1 LQKNAWPSSFTDLL
15 FDYQYYRMIVEL
27 RDEQHQWRETSSS
40 SGWSSGGGASSRKQ
54 RTARR
59 LRPPAH
65 RQPLLHN
72 HTPLNAALQ
81 GLPRA
86 ATTGNAAQ
94 QIRAEREAPGHR
106 PMPTAPPLPRGH
118 NNCNS
123 SWIWANGARQAAGS
137 RSCLPPLLTA
147 ASDRLPPCSPARG
160 ELSAPSPPPPAR
172 LAARGRSVGG
182 RRH

>member
-1 LQKNAWPSSFTDLL
+1 
-15 FDYQYYRMIVEL
+15 MIVEL

-72 HTPLNAALQ
+72 HAPLNAALQ

-106 PMPTAPPLPRGH
+106 PPANAYCTTSAAWAQQLQQQLDLGQWGPTSRWQPQLLAAPAH
-118 NNCNS
+118 
-123 SWIWANGARQAAGS
+123 
-137 RSCLPPLLTA
+137 RSLRPAPTMQ
-147 ASDRLPPCSPARG
+147 PCSGRAVGP
-160 ELSAPSPPPPAR
+160 EPPSACSISR
-172 LAARGRSVGG
+172 
-182 RRH
+182 